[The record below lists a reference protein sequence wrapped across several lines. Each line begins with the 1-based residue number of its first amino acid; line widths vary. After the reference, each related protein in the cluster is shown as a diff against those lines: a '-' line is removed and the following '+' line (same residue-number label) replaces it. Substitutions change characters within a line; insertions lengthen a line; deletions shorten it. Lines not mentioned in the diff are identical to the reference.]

1 MKLLS
6 RTLIGM
12 LTLLILFACSKT
24 LTEEEYYEAAKEA
37 YTKEKFEPAVANF
50 KNIIQHYPQGKR
62 AAEAS
67 FMLGFINANDIKN
80 LDEAKKYYEAFIAKF
95 PDHELADDAQ
105 YELQTL
111 GKDINDLPIFK
122 QLNADTLEQK

>member
-6 RTLIGM
+6 RILIGM
-12 LTLLILFACSKT
+12 LALITLFACSKT

-37 YTKEKFEPAVANF
+37 YTKENFEPAIANF

-67 FMLGFINANDIKN
+67 FMLGFINANDVKN
-80 LDEAKKYYEAFIAKF
+80 LDEAKKYYEAFIAKY

-105 YELQTL
+105 YELQNL